1 MYKRNVYSTPV
12 LNAPDTKHETTPVL
26 NRNAINCKLLF
37 GADNVKTVYENFLYG
52 MRVAGSPEAPI
63 FGYREKEKIPG
74 TLGDL
79 KWVSY
84 GEFHDRFRC
93 LARGFQGLGLQPGDN
108 IGIYAGN
115 RLEWTLIE
123 FATYYHGYISVAIYE
138 TLGRAHAEYII
149 NLTEL
154 STIFTTTQCA
164 KKLIEMREHIPK
176 VKSLVLIDPSPP
188 QDLVDRLI
196 ESGLSVFSLA
206 DVEAYGQQTEEDDVK
221 QPGYDDVATI
231 VFTSGTTDIPKGVVL
246 THGNIVAS
254 VAGANFLMDHKDLT
268 QLSSKDCAVS
278 ILPLSHILG
287 RLSMHTLIASGCKTA
302 FPRIPPEQMLED
314 LSELKPTVII
324 GVPKFI
330 NRVQD
335 KTMHVIKG
343 KSGLAGTIF
352 RHAVKAKLRNI
363 KHGQSGHWL
372 WDHVIF
378 KPLSETLGGKVRL
391 IISGT
396 SSISH
401 EAMAFIKCTFSCDVN
416 EGYGMTEA
424 CGPISMTTHDDTST
438 GYVGSPYPT
447 NMVKLVSAK
456 ELGYTVDD
464 KPYPRGEI
472 LVRGANIF
480 RGYYRQPELTAEV
493 LSEDGWF
500 RTGDLGMFDN
510 MGRLKVI
517 DRKFNIFRLST
528 GHIIEPERL
537 EYVLCDCD
545 LVSQVFIYGD
555 REHAS
560 LVAIVVL
567 DPEFLKVFLS
577 KKKILKEG
585 SEPPHH
591 QMLCI
596 DTVVRSAVMNEL
608 NSHGVERNLSYY
620 ELVSN
625 VYLEPYEF
633 DVYGLLTPTLKIKR
647 YDAIRHYQV
656 TINRLYEEIGSD
668 GNQSQMAN
676 ITNWKMSKSTAKKF

>member
-12 LNAPDTKHETTPVL
+12 LNAPDIKHETIPVL
-26 NRNAINCKLLF
+26 NRNATNCKLLF

-52 MRVAGSPEAPI
+52 MRVAGSPEAPL
-63 FGYREKEKIPG
+63 FGYREKEKAPG
-74 TLGDL
+74 ALGDL

-108 IGIYAGN
+108 IGVYAGN
-115 RLEWTLIE
+115 RLEWALIE
-123 FATYYHGYISVAIYE
+123 YATYYHGYISVAIYE

-154 STIFTTTQCA
+154 STVFTTTQCA
-164 KKLIEMREHIPK
+164 KKLMEMREHIPK
-176 VKSLVLIDPSPP
+176 VKSLVLIDPLPP

-196 ESGLSVFSLA
+196 ESGLSVFSLS
-206 DVEAYGQQTEEDDVK
+206 DVEAYGQQSTEDEVR

-231 VFTSGTTDIPKGVVL
+231 VFTSGTTDVPKGVIL

-254 VAGANFLMDHKDLT
+254 VAGANFLMDHKDLA
-268 QLSSKDCAVS
+268 QLGTKDCAVS

-287 RLSMHTLIASGCKTA
+287 RLTMHAFIASGCKTA
-302 FPRIPPEQMLED
+302 FPRTTPEQMLED

-343 KSGLAGTIF
+343 KSGLAGSIF

-416 EGYGMTEA
+416 EGYGMTES

-438 GYVGSPYPT
+438 GYVGTPYPT

-456 ELGYTVDD
+456 ELGYTVED

-500 RTGDLGMFDN
+500 RTGDLGMFDD

-545 LVSQVFIYGD
+545 LVSQAFIYGD
-555 REHAS
+555 REHSS

-577 KKKILKEG
+577 KKRVLKEG

-620 ELVSN
+620 ELLSN

-647 YDAIRHYQV
+647 YEAIRHYQV
-656 TINRLYEEIGSD
+656 TINRLYEEIGTD

-676 ITNWKMSKSTAKKF
+676 ITNWKMSKPTAKMF